1 MYMLQVQRCW
11 QTLSKCVCVR
21 SVMYMLQI
29 QRRWQALSRGREVLL
44 RNFPEFL
51 VSVWMYMLRVQW
63 RWQAFSH
70 GRDGGGLP

>member
-1 MYMLQVQRCW
+1 
-11 QTLSKCVCVR
+11 
-21 SVMYMLQI
+21 MLQI
-29 QRRWQALSRGREVLL
+29 QRCWQALSRGREVLL